1 MVWTNKGK
9 IDRVTKKFLLYLD
22 VCLCVR
28 AITTHKIIDMI
39 EHNKI
44 DDNSTDD
51 AVSEKI
57 LLSIHTFLLL

>member
-28 AITTHKIIDMI
+28 AITTPKIIDMI

-57 LLSIHTFLLL
+57 LLSINIFLLL

>member
-1 MVWTNKGK
+1 MFVYAW
-9 IDRVTKKFLLYLD
+9 
-22 VCLCVR
+22 
-28 AITTHKIIDMI
+28 AITTPKIIDMI